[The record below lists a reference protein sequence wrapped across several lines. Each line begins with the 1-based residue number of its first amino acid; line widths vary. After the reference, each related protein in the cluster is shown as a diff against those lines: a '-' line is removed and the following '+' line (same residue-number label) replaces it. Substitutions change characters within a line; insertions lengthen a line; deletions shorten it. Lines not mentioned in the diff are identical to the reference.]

1 MATKFGT
8 QDWIQE
14 LCDRLNGSES
24 YAQAAA
30 TWEGDQLFCILAD
43 DNYPRDI
50 YYYIDL
56 QHGKASNPRLLTA
69 PDEQKALFKS
79 TAPYT
84 TWRKVLDGRLDPIQ
98 AMFSN
103 KIKLVGSLA
112 AIQRTPKATY
122 QLVKVAAAIETDY
135 AP

>member
-1 MATKFGT
+1 MATRFGT

-56 QHGKASNPRLLTA
+56 QHGKASNPRLLLG

-84 TWRKVLDGRLDPIQ
+84 TWRKKFRRDHSARTFFTDS
-98 AMFSN
+98 MF
-103 KIKLVGSLA
+103 
-112 AIQRTPKATY
+112 
-122 QLVKVAAAIETDY
+122 
-135 AP
+135 